1 MGERHANQ
9 EESMAQVIND
19 TETIQRREAE
29 KREVDSTRS
38 IVITFIV
45 SCAVITLAC
54 VAALTVSVVAFF
66 LNAPW

>member
-1 MGERHANQ
+1 MG
-9 EESMAQVIND
+9 MAQLVESD
-19 TETIQRREAE
+19 DSQKREADTA
-29 KREVDSTRS
+29 RA

-54 VAALTVSVVAFF
+54 VAAITVSLVAFF